1 MTKWGHQNERS
12 TQLYLVSII
21 YLHMFPPDPTKK
33 EGFYDFEVYRECL
46 EKYSSIANLLREKA
60 KENGDKTW
68 LIFEKGTRYSYK
80 SMNDITDRMASSLL
94 GLGVSRGD
102 RIAIFGLN
110 SPEWII
116 AYFSILK
123 VGGIPVTVN
132 TAFIKD
138 SLVYNLVQPE
148 VKYVFVDSRLLPQY
162 VDIIDQLK
170 LIENTIVFGDI
181 EQKYEEKMTGKYLEF
196 DKLIAVAKEKIPEIS
211 TGWNDSCAMILTSGT
226 TGRSKVVVETNSEF
240 LLTALDMI
248 DAGGVNAES
257 VVYVYLPLFH
267 IMALDLATISS
278 MLANSTMVL
287 VEKFNP
293 REFWNDVNNYG
304 VTHFHAVGPILE
316 ALLKQPSSDIEKK
329 HGQLVAIAYSS
340 KEIWSAAADRFG
352 IRITGGYGGTEAG
365 IPVTSPFSS
374 VISGRN
380 PPGSCGKAAP
390 PFEVTIVDKRD
401 LPVKMGET
409 GEILIR
415 PRLPFATFKEYYG
428 MKEETLEAFRDLWF
442 HTGDLGRYDE
452 NGNIYFVDRAKDA
465 IRRKGENI
473 SSFEVEQALL
483 KYERIKDVAVVPLKF
498 ESGDEEVLAI
508 VVPMDDKLSPEE
520 IIDYCI
526 NNMPNFWIPNYVKMI
541 PNLPKTPTGR
551 TEKFKL
557 KGIKE
562 SEAIKM
568 TGYIS
573 KKMKASRNNPS

>member
-1 MTKWGHQNERS
+1 MKVANNFIKCQKDVF
-12 TQLYLVSII
+12 Y
-21 YLHMFPPDPTKK
+21 MFPPDSTKK
-33 EGFYDFEVYRECL
+33 EGFYSLEIYRECL
-46 EKYSSIANLLREKA
+46 ERYGSVANLLREKA
-60 KENGDKTW
+60 KENGDKIW
-68 LIFEKGTRYSYK
+68 LVFEKGSRYSYK
-80 SMNDITDRMASSLL
+80 MMNEITEKVASSLL
-94 GLGVSRGD
+94 GLGVSHGD
-102 RIAIFGLN
+102 RIAIFGFN

-123 VGGIPVTVN
+123 AGCIPVTVN

-138 SLVYNLVQPE
+138 SLIYNLVQPE
-148 VKYVFVDSRLLPQY
+148 VRYVFVDARLLQQY
-162 VDIIDQLK
+162 VDIMDELNLVEKI
-170 LIENTIVFGDI
+170 IVFGNV
-181 EQKYEEKMTGKYLEF
+181 EQKHEEKIRGMYLEF
-196 DKLIAVAKEKIPEIS
+196 DKLIAASTGNIPEIS
-211 TGWNDSCAMILTSGT
+211 SGWSDSCAMILTSGT

-248 DAGGVNAES
+248 DAGGVNANS

-267 IMALDLATISS
+267 IMALDLAAISS

-287 VEKFNP
+287 VERFNP
-293 REFWNDVNNYG
+293 HEFWNDVNKYG

-316 ALLKQPSSDIEKK
+316 ALLKEPPSEREKNHK
-329 HGQLVAIAYSS
+329 PLIAIAYSS
-340 KEIWSAAADRFG
+340 KEIWTAASDRFS

-365 IPVTSPFSS
+365 IPVTSPFSD
-374 VISGRN
+374 VFSGKN
-380 PPGSCGKAAP
+380 PPGSCGKPAP
-390 PFEVTIVDKRD
+390 PFEVSIVDKRD
-401 LPVKMGET
+401 LPVKIGET

-415 PRLPFATFKEYYG
+415 SRLPYATFKEYYA

-442 HTGDLGRYDE
+442 HTGDLGKYDE

-508 VVPMDDKLSPEE
+508 VVPMDDKLSSEN

-526 NNMPNFWIPNYVKMI
+526 NNMPSFWIPNYIKIV

-562 SEAIKM
+562 GETIKM

-573 KKMKASRNNPS
+573 KKMKTSQNNLS